1 MTPPVVCLDMDRTV
15 IYSPNALNLTLPDVL
30 APRLLCVELYRK
42 RPMSFMTEQA
52 AADLIALGQLSTVV
66 PTTTRT
72 PAQFAR
78 VHLPGPIGK
87 YVIASNGGHLLV
99 DGVSDRAWQQR
110 VATALSGCA
119 PLTEVR
125 RHLRTESSRP
135 EVAACFETLRV
146 ASDMF
151 VYAVVD
157 RAELP
162 AGWVQ
167 DLTEWSAARGWVTSL
182 QGRKIY
188 VLPQSLTKTAAA
200 AEIMARTGS
209 QTLLAAGDSLLDGD
223 LLRSADLAIRPDHG
237 ELAEADLRAE
247 HLCVTK
253 ATGVLAGEEILR
265 WMRLRVEELTGEADG
280 RHEVVSAP
288 RYGGAE

>member
-78 VHLPGPIGK
+78 VHLPGPVGT

-99 DGVSDRAWQQR
+99 DGVNDPDWDRR
-110 VATALSGCA
+110 VVTALSACA

-125 RHLRTESSRP
+125 RHLRTESMRP
-135 EVAACFETLRV
+135 DIAACFETLRV
-146 ASDMF
+146 ASGMF

-157 RAELP
+157 REGLP
-162 AGWVQ
+162 AEWVH
-167 DLTEWSAARGWVTSL
+167 DLGEWSVARGWVTSL

-188 VLPQSLTKTAAA
+188 VLPHSLTKTAAA

-209 QTLLAAGDSLLDGD
+209 QALLAAGDSRLDAD
-223 LLRSADLAIRPDHG
+223 LLQSADVAIRPDHG
-237 ELAEADLRAE
+237 ELAEADLRAD
-247 HLCVTK
+247 HLAVTK

-265 WMRLRVEELTGEADG
+265 WMRTRVEELVTPGDSNSGGSTG
-280 RHEVVSAP
+280 P
-288 RYGGAE
+288 RYGGPQ